1 MNPINTPVAIRLE
14 FVGFD
19 DPAGRGLF
27 GTERA
32 ARSLLRR
39 PAGGREAYRGSL
51 KPEAAKVL
59 ADLRTRTGRTYS
71 AIIEGLLLAE
81 HAQDL
86 RRAG

>member
-59 ADLRTRTGRTYS
+59 ADLRTRTAAHTWRDYLWCGGGQGGKS
-71 AIIEGLLLAE
+71 L
-81 HAQDL
+81 
-86 RRAG
+86 